1 MIGSLGFVDAETA
14 LVKLLLLLAIGLL
27 TPGPNAMTCFAHSGL
42 FGKKANI
49 K

>member
-27 TPGPNAMTCFAHSGL
+27 TPGPNAMTVSLTVACLERKQTS
-42 FGKKANI
+42 N
-49 K
+49 